1 MYQINNE
8 AIVRVIESYCRMW
21 RIWLEVG
28 DRVFT
33 GESVMSASS
42 TLQSSS
48 QSDDIELGAVCSAQ
62 WTLTLNEAEGDF
74 LGKDFALCFYL
85 CDIDRYGSDTL
96 YSDLTPYTLSEL
108 GRLTVEQVGRLGE
121 ILGAER
127 IPMARL
133 TCVRSKKSGAST
145 ELTLADRLYFSD
157 REYTPTV
164 RLPASGKAIEDDIC
178 AQLGLANGNSY
189 TSKPYLFDRQ
199 SRRLFESDSLR
210 LRASSFDFTIKQVA
224 KGTTMR
230 QMLGYIA
237 SMHGQFGFVDRFG
250 RYVLKWYG
258 ASVKTLD
265 PNTIDLPTLSEQQ
278 NVTTG
283 IVCTVSDSQVLT
295 LGDGS
300 GRVIEFENPYM
311 TRELLASIWF
321 RVGGY
326 AWYTTDLYHRLGDP
340 RFDIGDVVT
349 YEGSEQAY
357 EIPITG
363 LDYSFDGGLS
373 ANITAVGISVEEQ
386 IEPI

>member
-1 MYQINNE
+1 MYKVSDE
-8 AIVRVIESYCRMW
+8 AVSERIESCSRTW
-21 RIWLEVG
+21 RIMLETADEVIMG
-28 DRVFT
+28 D
-33 GESVMSASS
+33 SIMNASGA
-42 TLQSSS
+42 LQSTSL
-48 QSDDIELGAVCSAQ
+48 SDDIELGAVCAGE
-62 WTLTLNEAEGDF
+62 WTVEVYGIDRKF
-74 LGKDFALCFYL
+74 LGKEFELSLYL
-85 CDIDRYGSDTL
+85 VDYEHGYTL
-96 YSDLTPYTLSEL
+96 YSDLTPYTWGKL
-108 GRLTVEQVGRLGE
+108 GKLTAAQVGRLGE

-127 IPMARL
+127 IPMAQL
-133 TCVRSKKSGAST
+133 TCVRSKRIGAST

-178 AQLGLANGNSY
+178 SQLGLANGNSY
-189 TSKPYLFDRQ
+189 SSEPYLFDRQ
-199 SRRLFESDSLR
+199 SRRLFDSNGLR

-250 RYVLKWYG
+250 RYVRKWYG

-278 NVTTG
+278 NVVTG
-283 IVCTVSDSQVLT
+283 IVCTVSKDSVLT
-295 LGDGS
+295 LGNSS

>member
-1 MYQINNE
+1 MYKVSNE
-8 AIVRVIESYCRMW
+8 AVSERIESYSRTW
-21 RIWLEVG
+21 RIMLETADEVIMG
-28 DRVFT
+28 D
-33 GESVMSASS
+33 SIMNASGA
-42 TLQSSS
+42 LQSTSL
-48 QSDDIELGAVCSAQ
+48 SDDIELGAVCAQ
-62 WTLTLNEAEGDF
+62 EWTVEVYGIDKKF
-74 LGKDFALCFYL
+74 LGKEYGLSFYL
-85 CDIDRYGSDTL
+85 VDYSHGDTL

-108 GRLTVEQVGRLGE
+108 GRLTVAQVGRLGE

-178 AQLGLANGNSY
+178 AQLGLINGNSY
-189 TSKPYLFDRQ
+189 TSEPYLFDRQ
-199 SRRLFESDSLR
+199 SRRLFESGGLR
-210 LRASSFDFTIKQVA
+210 LRAPSFDFSIKQVA

-237 SMHGQFGFVDRFG
+237 SMHGQFGYVDRFG
-250 RYVLKWYG
+250 RYVRRWYG
-258 ASVKTLD
+258 ASTKTLD

-278 NVTTG
+278 NIVTG
-283 IVCTVSDSQVLT
+283 IVCTVSDSRVLT

-300 GRVIEFENPYM
+300 GRVLEFENPYM

-340 RFDIGDVVT
+340 RFDIGDVIT
-349 YEGSEQAY
+349 FEGSEQAY

>member
-1 MYQINNE
+1 MYKVSDE
-8 AIVRVIESYCRMW
+8 AVSERIESYSRTW
-21 RIWLEVG
+21 RIMLETADEVIMG
-28 DRVFT
+28 D
-33 GESVMSASS
+33 SIMNASGA
-42 TLQSSS
+42 LQSTSL
-48 QSDDIELGAVCSAQ
+48 SDDIELGAVCAGE
-62 WTLTLNEAEGDF
+62 WTVEVYGIDKKF
-74 LGKDFALCFYL
+74 LGKEYGLSFYL
-85 CDIDRYGSDTL
+85 VDYSHGDTL
-96 YSDLTPYTLSEL
+96 YSDLTPYTYAEL
-108 GRLTVEQVGRLGE
+108 RRLTVDQISRLGE

-164 RLPASGKAIEDDIC
+164 RLPATGKAIEDDIC
-178 AQLGLANGNSY
+178 AQLGLINGNSY
-189 TSKPYLFDRQ
+189 SSEPYLFDRQ
-199 SRRLFESDSLR
+199 SRRLFDSNGLR
-210 LRASSFDFTIKQVA
+210 LRAPSFDFTIKQVA

-250 RYVLKWYG
+250 RYVRKWYG

-278 NVTTG
+278 NVITG
-283 IVCTVSDSQVLT
+283 IVCTVSKDSVLT
-295 LGDGS
+295 LGNGS

-363 LDYSFDGGLS
+363 LDYNFDGGLS
-373 ANITAVGISVEEQ
+373 ATITAVGISVEEQ

>member
-1 MYQINNE
+1 MYKVSDE
-8 AIVRVIESYCRMW
+8 AVSERIESYSRTW
-21 RIWLEVG
+21 RIMLETADEVIMG
-28 DRVFT
+28 D
-33 GESVMSASS
+33 SIMNASGA
-42 TLQSSS
+42 LQSTSL
-48 QSDDIELGAVCSAQ
+48 SDDIELGAVCAGE
-62 WTLTLNEAEGDF
+62 WTVEIYGSDKKF
-74 LGKDFALCFYL
+74 LGKEFELSLYL
-85 CDIDRYGSDTL
+85 VDYEHGYTL

-178 AQLGLANGNSY
+178 SQLGLANGNSY
-189 TSKPYLFDRQ
+189 SSEPYLFDRQ
-199 SRRLFESDSLR
+199 SRRLFDSNGLR

-250 RYVLKWYG
+250 RYVRKWYG

-278 NVTTG
+278 NVITG

-295 LGDGS
+295 LGNGS

-321 RVGGY
+321 RVGGD

-363 LDYSFDGGLS
+363 LDFSFDGGLS
-373 ANITAVGISVEEQ
+373 ATITAVGISVEEQ